1 MTTRIKTAQEI
12 ISMRAGGKVLAGTLS
27 ILASSIYDGIS
38 ANEINVLAEKEIKR
52 AGMKAAFLGFQGFPA
67 SVCVSVNN
75 EVVHGIPTKDKI
87 IRNGDV
93 VSLDLGILHG
103 GMIVDGAISLL
114 VGDKQGSADTAKLLR
129 TTKLS
134 LEAGISTIKA
144 GCKVGDISSVIQKEL
159 EENNLGIVRELV
171 GHGVGHELH
180 EEPNIPNYG
189 KMGKGMQLSAGM
201 TIAVE
206 PMATLGE
213 GDIYID
219 QDGWTV
225 KTKDGSVSAQFEHT
239 VLVTESGA
247 EILTTP

>member
-1 MTTRIKTAQEI
+1 
-12 ISMRAGGKVLAGTLS
+12 MRAGGKVLAGTLS
-27 ILASSIYDGIS
+27 ILASNIYDGIS
-38 ANEINVLAEKEIKR
+38 ALEINLLAEKEIKR

-67 SVCVSVNN
+67 SICVSVNN
-75 EVVHGIPTKDKI
+75 EVVHGIPTKDKVI
-87 IRNGDV
+87 KNGDV
-93 VSLDLGILHG
+93 VSLDLGVLHG

-114 VGDKQGSADTAKLLR
+114 VGDKQGSADAEKLLQ

-134 LEAGISTIKA
+134 LEAGVSAIKA

-159 EENNLGIVRELV
+159 EEKNLGIVRELV

-189 KMGKGMQLSAGM
+189 KKGKGMQLSAGM

-247 EILTTP
+247 EILTAL

>member
-189 KMGKGMQLSAGM
+189 KKGKGMQLSAGM

>member
-1 MTTRIKTAQEI
+1 
-12 ISMRAGGKVLAGTLS
+12 MRAGGKVLAGTLS

-189 KMGKGMQLSAGM
+189 KKGKGMQLSAGM